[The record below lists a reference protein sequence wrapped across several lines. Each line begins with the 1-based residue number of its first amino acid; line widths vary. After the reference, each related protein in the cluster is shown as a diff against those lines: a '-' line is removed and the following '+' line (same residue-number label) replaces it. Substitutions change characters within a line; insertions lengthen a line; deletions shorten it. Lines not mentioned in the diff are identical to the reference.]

1 MPSPEYLKKGDKVG
15 IIAPARKISKEEIE
29 PAFRIIESWGLQVVT
44 GKNLF
49 KSSDQFAGTDDERA
63 ADLQQ
68 MIDDDD
74 IKAIIC
80 SRGGYG
86 TVRLFDKVNFV
97 RFFESPK
104 WLVGFSDITVLH
116 SLLHS
121 LYDAVTLHA
130 QMPINFPKNGIIN
143 DSVESLR
150 RALFGETISYQAN
163 PHELNR
169 TGTATGT
176 LIGGNLSVLASL
188 SGTLLDIDTSNKILF
203 IEDLD
208 EYLYH
213 VDRMMINLKLS
224 GKLTNLKGLI
234 VGGMTGMRDNE
245 IPFGKAAEEIIRE
258 AVEEFEYPVCFNF
271 PAGHQEPNMA
281 LYLGE
286 KIEMRISEDLS
297 VIEYITNNSSE

>member
-29 PAFRIIESWGLQVVT
+29 PAFRMLESWGLHIVN
-44 GKNLF
+44 GKSLF
-49 KSSDQFAGTDDERA
+49 KASDQFAGTDEERA
-63 ADLQQ
+63 TDLQQ
-68 MIDDDD
+68 MIDDVSVR
-74 IKAIIC
+74 AIIC
-80 SRGGYG
+80 CRGGYG

-97 RFFESPK
+97 SFFEAPK

-150 RALFGETISYQAN
+150 KALFGETITYQAN
-163 PHELNR
+163 PNPLNR
-169 TGTATGT
+169 TGLATGT

-245 IPFGKAAEEIIRE
+245 IPFGKTAEEIIRE

-281 LYLGE
+281 LYLGRE
-286 KIEMRISEDLS
+286 IEMNVTEELS
-297 VIEYITNNSSE
+297 VIEYTEGSSE

>member
-15 IIAPARKISKEEIE
+15 FIAPARKINKEEIE
-29 PAFRIIESWGLQVVT
+29 PAIRIFESWELQVVT
-44 GKNLF
+44 GNNLYN
-49 KSSDQFAGTDDERA
+49 SHNQFAGTDDERA

-68 MIDDDD
+68 MIDDESV
-74 IKAIIC
+74 KAIIC
-80 SRGGYG
+80 CRGGYG

-97 RFFESPK
+97 SFFEKPK
-104 WLVGFSDITVLH
+104 WFVGFSDITVLH

-130 QMPINFPKNGIIN
+130 QMPINFPKNGILN

-150 RALFGETISYQAN
+150 KALFGETLSYQAN
-163 PHELNR
+163 PNPLNR
-169 TGTATGT
+169 TGKATGT

-188 SGTLLDIDTSNKILF
+188 SGTLLDIDTAGKILF

-213 VDRMMINLKLS
+213 IDRMVINLKLS
-224 GKLTNLKGLI
+224 GKLTTIKGLI

-245 IPFGKAAEEIIRE
+245 IPFGRTPEEIIRE
-258 AVEEFEYPVCFNF
+258 AVEEFDYPVCFNF

-281 LYLGE
+281 LYLGRQ
-286 KIEMRISEDLS
+286 IEMNVTEELS
-297 VIEYITNNSSE
+297 VIEYLNDPGK